1 MMIGPAPMMRMV
13 EMSVRLGM
21 GFLGSSPDGGHA
33 QKYAPSRP
41 NGPEGAQLSGKNAG
55 SAFRAP

>member
-21 GFLGSSPDGGHA
+21 RFLA
-33 QKYAPSRP
+33 AVAKRERKRRLAAP
-41 NGPEGAQLSGKNAG
+41 N
-55 SAFRAP
+55 